1 MELKKTATFETPAIY
16 VNCYGE
22 RNAVGKLAEF
32 WDSHAA
38 QGSCDFVND
47 VAIEMLMNRI
57 EGFAIARDP
66 AGEPAAGAL
75 NELLEG
81 ANLLINLR
89 CHAAL
94 PVGSFLLAHL
104 RLRVE
109 DSRSHRN
116 KHGNENQQYVH
127 PALLSL
133 SGIWNHYTVFTL

>member
-22 RNAVGKLAEF
+22 RNAVGKLAKF

-81 ANLLINLR
+81 ANLLID
-89 CHAAL
+89 
-94 PVGSFLLAHL
+94 GGKFSLLAFFWNPDFCAK
-104 RLRVE
+104 RLGLDDVKKAKMMDALKSIYYPDE
-109 DSRSHRN
+109 DFDWH
-116 KHGNENQQYVH
+116 E
-127 PALLSL
+127 
-133 SGIWNHYTVFTL
+133 I

>member
-66 AGEPAAGAL
+66 AGKPAVGAL
-75 NELLEG
+75 NELLKG
-81 ANLLINLR
+81 ANLLID
-89 CHAAL
+89 
-94 PVGSFLLAHL
+94 GGKFSLLAFFWNPDFCAK
-104 RLRVE
+104 RLGLDDAKKAKMMDALKSIYYPDE
-109 DSRSHRN
+109 DFDWR
-116 KHGNENQQYVH
+116 E
-127 PALLSL
+127 
-133 SGIWNHYTVFTL
+133 I

>member
-75 NELLEG
+75 NELLES
-81 ANLLINLR
+81 ANLLID
-89 CHAAL
+89 
-94 PVGSFLLAHL
+94 GGKFSLLAFFWNPDFCAK
-104 RLRVE
+104 RLGLDDVKKAKMMDALKSIYYPDE
-109 DSRSHRN
+109 DFDWH
-116 KHGNENQQYVH
+116 E
-127 PALLSL
+127 
-133 SGIWNHYTVFTL
+133 I

>member
-66 AGEPAAGAL
+66 AGEQAAGTL

-81 ANLLINLR
+81 ANLLID
-89 CHAAL
+89 
-94 PVGSFLLAHL
+94 GGKFSLLAFFWNPDFCAK
-104 RLRVE
+104 RLGLDDVKKAKMMDALKSIYYPDE
-109 DSRSHRN
+109 DFDWH
-116 KHGNENQQYVH
+116 E
-127 PALLSL
+127 
-133 SGIWNHYTVFTL
+133 I

>member
-57 EGFAIARDP
+57 EGFAIAMDP

-81 ANLLINLR
+81 ANLLID
-89 CHAAL
+89 
-94 PVGSFLLAHL
+94 GGKFSLLAFFWNPDFCAKKL
-104 RLRVE
+104 GLDDVKKAKMMDALKSIYYPDE
-109 DSRSHRN
+109 DFDWH
-116 KHGNENQQYVH
+116 E
-127 PALLSL
+127 
-133 SGIWNHYTVFTL
+133 I